1 MADGLTTGNVDLAAI
16 RVEQARLLRQGA
28 VQSCLFV
35 EGVALFYALMI
46 GLSGHW
52 GYASLW
58 AIATTAMV
66 LVSFAH
72 SRLAVTGE
80 ITARNYQHYLSS
92 HVIVC
97 TITGLVWGGFAIGLI
112 DFDSAVSLFIACFM
126 ATAITLGGILP
137 SSEYRPGFVALATAN
152 LIPLAGY
159 ILVWGEGTLRF
170 IAVGILIYYA
180 FCMYASARSEI
191 DTRRGI
197 TAKTLNDLT
206 QALLE
211 KNAAIEKASEEKTRF
226 LAATSHDMSQ
236 PLHAQGLFIRSLK
249 KLISDPEQM
258 DLLDKIER
266 SWRNQSDIL
275 RGLVDVSKLDSGI
288 VTPSKRPVNLQPELE
303 ALADEFAAAAKARGV
318 EFRTSLAA
326 AQVDTD
332 PVLLARIIRNL
343 LSNALKYTPAGGSVD
358 LGSQASNN
366 KVTISIKDTG
376 PGIPEHLRDKI
387 FDEYY
392 QIGNAHRDREQ
403 GLGLGLSIVR
413 RLVQLL
419 GIDLHLSSLPGSGT
433 LWHLVLPIN
442 DELAQV
448 DLKPIHPRKYISD
461 APLVLV
467 IDDEADI
474 RESTSMLLT
483 EWGCRVL
490 TAATGEE
497 AIKSLVA
504 VNRVPH
510 ALLVDKRLPNG
521 EDGLELI
528 HLIREELNTDVPA
541 ILVTGDINDP
551 SERDIGKTIR
561 RMTKPTDPDDLFE
574 VLDAFVSSQISPSI

>member
-28 VQSCLFV
+28 VQSCMFV

-58 AIATTAMV
+58 AFGSTAMV

-80 ITARNYQHYLSS
+80 ISAVNYQHYLSS

-97 TITGLVWGGFAIGLI
+97 TITGLVWGGFAIALI

-275 RGLVDVSKLDSGI
+275 RGLVDVSKLDSGVI
-288 VTPSKRPVNLQPELE
+288 APARRNMDLRAELN
-303 ALADEFAAAAKARGV
+303 AVADEFAAAAEAKGV
-318 EFRTSLAA
+318 QFQSHFSGV
-326 AQVDTD
+326 QVNTD

-343 LSNALKYTPAGGSVD
+343 LSNALKFTPPGGVVD
-358 LGSQASNN
+358 ISTSHTEST
-366 KVTISIKDTG
+366 VTVVIEDTG
-376 PGIPEHLRDKI
+376 PGIPAHLQDKV
-387 FDEYY
+387 FDEYF

-413 RLVQLL
+413 RLVELI
-419 GIDLHLSSLPGSGT
+419 GIDLDLSTAPDRGTCWRLSMPVGDASAKQGSAIMRPAKHLAGS
-433 LWHLVLPIN
+433 
-442 DELAQV
+442 
-448 DLKPIHPRKYISD
+448 
-461 APLVLV
+461 PLVLV
-467 IDDEADI
+467 VDDEPDI
-474 RESTSMLLT
+474 RDGTTLLLT
-483 EWGCRVL
+483 DWGCRVL
-490 TAATGEE
+490 TAATGTE
-497 AIKSLVA
+497 AIDSLVA
-504 VNRVPH
+504 VNRTPQV
-510 ALLVDKRLPNG
+510 LLVDKRLPHGENG
-521 EDGLELI
+521 TDLI
-528 HLIREELNTDVPA
+528 HLIRDELNTDLPA
-541 ILVTGDINDP
+541 ILITGDINELC
-551 SERDIGKTIR
+551 ERSTEDSIHWI
-561 RMTKPTDPDDLFE
+561 TKPVDPDELFK
-574 VLDAFVSSQISPSI
+574 VLHVLLFG